1 LDENAATVD
10 AAGQGEQ
17 QQPGEI
23 ADQAQTPDGS
33 PPSQLDSA
41 DGTQEAKK
49 VTGGFQKRIGTLTGR
64 VYDLSQAVS
73 AKDQRIAELEA
84 KLGGQAA
91 KPDAAEQPP
100 DEAKF
105 NDYAEYLRAV
115 ARYEGRQEARAI
127 AKADREQ
134 AEAQRREATTR
145 EQLQSQQRSFLTQVE
160 TLAAEVPDFQSSVQS
175 LAGQIQSG
183 GPLAQALLQS
193 DKGAALA
200 YFLAAHP
207 AEMAR
212 IDAMSSPVRAAIEI
226 ARLESRAD
234 AHIQSRTR
242 SKASRQASPLDAGGA
257 PQDGAPESATSMEE
271 FARRYYAQRRKG

>member
-1 LDENAATVD
+1 LDENAAAVD

-23 ADQAQTPDGS
+23 ADQAQTPGDS
-33 PPSQLDSA
+33 PSPRPD
-41 DGTQEAKK
+41 AKAEDTDAK
-49 VTGGFQKRIGTLTGR
+49 QRSEVQKRIDKLVGQRLEREREIAQLRRENESLKAGKSAQATPVADETGPKESDYSDYSKFVEDR
-64 VYDLSQAVS
+64 A
-73 AKDQRIAELEA
+73 AWRAE
-84 KLGGQAA
+84 KAA
-91 KPDAAEQPP
+91 
-100 DEAKF
+100 EAKF
-105 NDYAEYLRAV
+105 QKLQESQLTSQR
-115 ARYEGRQEARAI
+115 EARAS
-127 AKADREQ
+127 E
-134 AEAQRREATTR
+134 E
-145 EQLQSQQRSFLTQVE
+145 LQSQQRSFLTQVE
-160 TLAAEVPDFQSSVQS
+160 NLAAEVPDFQSSVQS
-175 LAGQIQSG
+175 LAGQIQTG

-200 YFLAAHP
+200 YYLAAHP

-257 PQDGAPESATSMEE
+257 PKDGAPESAASMEE
-271 FARRYYAQRRKG
+271 YARRYYAQRK